1 MIHQK
6 LSKAAQRILSGP
18 HGIIGDIDW
27 DNNSAGC
34 LQQFDILYLK
44 QGHQPPGFIRKGFR
58 QVDDPLTV
66 ELGSKRKSCRSGM
79 RRVLA
84 TCIREHEL
92 AFFNQFLVFDHQ
104 AFRVDDP
111 GCLSGQKAF
120 DHEHVPVRTSG

>member
-6 LSKAAQRILSGP
+6 LGKAAQRILSGP
-18 HGIIGDIDW
+18 HGVIGDIYW
-27 DNNSAGC
+27 NNNSAGC
-34 LQQFDILYLK
+34 LQRFDILYLK
-44 QGHQPPGFIRKGFR
+44 QGHQPLGFIRKGFR

-66 ELGSKRKSCRSGM
+66 ELGSKRKGCCSGV

-84 TCIREHEL
+84 AGVREHEL

-111 GCLSGQKAF
+111 GRFSGQKAF
-120 DHEHVPVRTSG
+120 DHEHVPVRTPG